1 MMWQRYL
8 MVAVGGA
15 VGAVLRYAVSG
26 WVSQRLGV
34 SFPWGTAVVN
44 LTGSFLLGVLGV
56 LVTERLALPGPA
68 LTLLGVG
75 VLGGYTTFS
84 TWQYET
90 LRMLENGS
98 WAQGLANL
106 AGAAIGGLASMA
118 LGVAVGRLL

>member
-1 MMWQRYL
+1 MWQRYL
-8 MVAVGGA
+8 LVAVGGA

-56 LVTERLALPGPA
+56 LVTERLVLPGPA

-98 WAQGLANL
+98 WVQGLVNL
-106 AGAAIGGLASMA
+106 AGGTVAGLASMA
-118 LGVAVGRLL
+118 LGVVVGRLL

>member
-1 MMWQRYL
+1 MWQRYL
-8 MVAVGGA
+8 LVAVGGA

-56 LVTERLALPGPA
+56 LVTERLVLPGPA
-68 LTLLGVG
+68 LTLRGVG

-98 WAQGLANL
+98 WVQGLVNL
-106 AGAAIGGLASMA
+106 AGGTVAGLASMA
-118 LGVAVGRLL
+118 LGVVVGRLL

>member
-1 MMWQRYL
+1 MWQRYL
-8 MVAVGGA
+8 LVAVGGA